1 MVTLRQLRYFE
12 ALARTKHFG
21 MAADQ
26 CAVTQ
31 PALSMQIK
39 ELERELGVELVERRG
54 NTIAVTV
61 AGQEIAARAE
71 AILNQV
77 RELSDYARQHQGVL
91 TGSLRLGL
99 IPSVAPYLLPA
110 ILSEVA
116 KQYPALDLQIRET
129 QTGALVEELIR
140 GDLDAALLALP
151 IQQPQVETMA
161 LFDDRF
167 LIAVQSQAAQSW
179 TTGDLRTRIGQERLL
194 LLEEGHCLRDQALQF
209 CHIANM
215 QARKA
220 LGAASLTTIMQMVAA
235 GHGITLLPELC
246 AQAEVDRQRVALI
259 EFPENAPMRTVGLA
273 WRRTATRKSDFVA
286 LGHLIQSLKRTDR
299 DEGEPVVREDAGGA
313 ESRSAP
319 S

>member
-1 MVTLRQLRYFE
+1 
-12 ALARTKHFG
+12 
-21 MAADQ
+21 
-26 CAVTQ
+26 
-31 PALSMQIK
+31 
-39 ELERELGVELVERRG
+39 
-54 NTIAVTV
+54 
-61 AGQEIAARAE
+61 
-71 AILNQV
+71 
-77 RELSDYARQHQGVL
+77 
-91 TGSLRLGL
+91 LRLGI

-110 ILSEVA
+110 ILTEVA
-116 KQYPALDLQIRET
+116 KHYPSLDLQIRET
-129 QTGALVEELIR
+129 QTGALVEELVR

-167 LIAVQSQAAQSW
+167 LIAVQSQAAQGWASS
-179 TTGDLRTRIGQERLL
+179 DLRTRIGQERLL

-259 EFPENAPMRTVGLA
+259 EFPEDAPMRTVGLA
-273 WRRTATRKSDFVA
+273 WRRTSTRKGDFLA
-286 LGHLIQSLKRTDR
+286 LGNLIKSIKQPNT
-299 DEGEPVVREDAGGA
+299 AA
-313 ESRSAP
+313 EKPAAH
-319 S
+319 

>member
-12 ALARTKHFG
+12 ALARMKHFG

-26 CAVTQ
+26 CSVTQ

-54 NTIAVTV
+54 NAIAVTPT
-61 AGQEIAARAE
+61 GQEIASRAE

-77 RELSDYARQHQGVL
+77 RELSDFARQNQGVL
-91 TGSLRLGL
+91 TGALRLGI
-99 IPSVAPYLLPA
+99 IPSIAPYLLPA
-110 ILSEVA
+110 ILTEVA
-116 KQYPALDLQIRET
+116 RHYPALDLQIRET
-129 QTGALVEELIR
+129 QTGALVEELVR

-167 LIAVQSQAAQSW
+167 LIAVQSQAAQGWADS
-179 TTGDLRTRIGQERLL
+179 DLRTRIGQERLL

-215 QARKA
+215 QARRA

-259 EFPENAPMRTVGLA
+259 EFPEDAPMRTVGLA
-273 WRRTATRKSDFVA
+273 WRRTSTRKSDFMA
-286 LGHLIQSLKRTDR
+286 LGHLIRSIRQ
-299 DEGEPVVREDAGGA
+299 PDAGLPAEAGA
-313 ESRSAP
+313 PAEAGPPVAP
-319 S
+319 